1 MDLVHRFSVQAPIKE
16 AWYALNHIDR
26 LAPCFPG
33 ARIDSFVGDEFTGS
47 VKIKFGPT
55 LDYKGSGK
63 FLERDDAEHKAVV
76 EARGSDLRGGS
87 GVLAKVYVAM
97 WENGR
102 LTDVEVKTDL
112 GISGRPA
119 QLGRGVIEDV
129 SNKLMLA
136 FVDRLQVR
144 FDAGIGRP
152 DYVAP
157 APAPATAQPAPEAQ
171 PAAETA
177 AASQAAPAPAAT
189 GAAAA
194 VPRHRYP
201 RTSPAAAGG
210 PAVFGGA
217 PNSSGPSAGTDAPK
231 RAAVPNAPQYGTA
244 FPEDEPALN
253 VLTAVLPSVL
263 KRYGLLLA
271 AGAFVMWLT
280 SRIIRKARG
289 KS

>member
-1 MDLVHRFSVQAPIKE
+1 MDLVHRFSVQAPIDE

-33 ARIDSFVGDEFTGS
+33 ASIDDFTGDEFTGS

-87 GVLAKVYVAM
+87 GVLAKVTVEM

-102 LTDVEVKTDL
+102 LTDVVVNTDL

-136 FVDRLQVR
+136 FVDRLQGR
-144 FDAGIGRP
+144 IDAGIGRP

-157 APAPATAQPAPEAQ
+157 APPADQRSAEQKLPEET
-171 PAAETA
+171 PGEPKRAAE
-177 AASQAAPAPAAT
+177 PAPAESSETAV
-189 GAAAA
+189 GASRAGST
-194 VPRHRYP
+194 PRHRYP
-201 RTSPAAAGG
+201 RTSLSDTPATSAAGS
-210 PAVFGGA
+210 AGA
-217 PNSSGPSAGTDAPK
+217 PGPVS
-231 RAAVPNAPQYGTA
+231 APQYGTA
-244 FPEDEPALN
+244 FPRDEPALN
-253 VLTAVLPSVL
+253 VITTVLPSVL
-263 KRYGLLLA
+263 KRYGIFIA
-271 AGAFVMWLT
+271 AGTFLVWVVA
-280 SRIIRKARG
+280 RIARRG
-289 KS
+289 KKK

>member
-1 MDLVHRFSVQAPIKE
+1 MDLVHRFSVQAPIEE

-33 ARIDSFVGDEFTGS
+33 ATIDAFEGDDFTGS

-55 LDYKGSGK
+55 LNYKGSGT
-63 FLERDDAEHKAVV
+63 FLDRDEEQHKAVV

-87 GVLAKVYVAM
+87 GVLAKVTVQM

-102 LTDVEVKTDL
+102 LTDVEIHTDL

-129 SNKLMLA
+129 SNKQMLA
-136 FVDRLQVR
+136 FVDRLQAR

-157 APAPATAQPAPEAQ
+157 APPPQRRATPAPSQPARSGSSSSEAS
-171 PAAETA
+171 TA
-177 AASQAAPAPAAT
+177 GGSAS

-194 VPRHRYP
+194 ATASGQPAATSQA
-201 RTSPAAAGG
+201 TSPR
-210 PAVFGGA
+210 
-217 PNSSGPSAGTDAPK
+217 K
-231 RAAVPNAPQYGTA
+231 APQYGTEY
-244 FPEDEPALN
+244 PHDEPALN
-253 VLTAVLPSVL
+253 VITAVLPSLL
-263 KRYGLLLA
+263 KRYGIIVVGGAVLLGVITKLA
-271 AGAFVMWLT
+271 QMGKKRRA
-280 SRIIRKARG
+280 RKRSG
-289 KS
+289 

>member
-1 MDLVHRFSVQAPIKE
+1 MDLVHRVSVQAPIDE

-33 ARIDSFVGDEFTGS
+33 ASIDSFVGDEFTGS

-87 GVLAKVYVAM
+87 GVLAKVTVEM

-102 LTDVEVKTDL
+102 LTDVVVNTDL

-136 FVDRLQVR
+136 FVDRLQDR
-144 FDAGIGRP
+144 IDAGIGRP
-152 DYVAP
+152 DYAAP
-157 APAPATAQPAPEAQ
+157 APPPEQTLAKTGEPKRAAAPATAETATTP
-171 PAAETA
+171 ETA
-177 AASQAAPAPAAT
+177 A
-189 GAAAA
+189 GAARTGST
-194 VPRHRYP
+194 PRHRYP
-201 RTSPAAAGG
+201 RTS
-210 PAVFGGA
+210 
-217 PNSSGPSAGTDAPK
+217 
-231 RAAVPNAPQYGTA
+231 
-244 FPEDEPALN
+244 L
-253 VLTAVLPSVL
+253 
-263 KRYGLLLA
+263 
-271 AGAFVMWLT
+271 
-280 SRIIRKARG
+280 
-289 KS
+289 

>member
-1 MDLVHRFSVQAPIKE
+1 MDLVHRFSVQAPIDE

-33 ARIDSFVGDEFTGS
+33 ASIDSFTGDEFTGS

-63 FLERDDAEHKAVV
+63 FIERDDTEHRAVV

-87 GVLAKVYVAM
+87 GVLAGVTVEM

-102 LTDVEVKTDL
+102 LTDVVVKTDL

-136 FVDRLQVR
+136 FVDRLQDR
-144 FDAGIGRP
+144 IDAGIGRP
-152 DYVAP
+152 DY
-157 APAPATAQPAPEAQ
+157 
-171 PAAETA
+171 
-177 AASQAAPAPAAT
+177 AAPAPPPEQTQASPAASEPKRAVGSTGTGGTEAAATTATT

-194 VPRHRYP
+194 GAQTRPTARHRFP
-201 RTSPAAAGG
+201 RTSLSDAPATSAAGSAAGAAG
-210 PAVFGGA
+210 PVA
-217 PNSSGPSAGTDAPK
+217 
-231 RAAVPNAPQYGTA
+231 APQYGTA
-244 FPEDEPALN
+244 FPQDEPALN
-253 VLTAVLPSVL
+253 LITTVLPSVL
-263 KRYGLLLA
+263 KRYGIFLA
-271 AGAFVMWLT
+271 AGTFVLWVV
-280 SRIIRKARG
+280 SRIARRG
-289 KS
+289 KKK